1 MDKAALG
8 KRLRQA
14 RKDKGLTSEK
24 LSELCSINA
33 TYLRQIEAGTKVPS
47 LPVFVSLCR
56 ELGTHPDFL
65 LMDSLPGIGIEEY
78 SELSSLL
85 QTATPSQKMCIRDSG
100 ITPADIGHHLFQLRT
115 FRILAAHFIDVDL
128 LHAQGLHQN
137 LLTDRVLLLG
147 ANPDIANLQIVLPPC
162 PNRVGWTNGTSQM
175 PGTDP
180 IGTLFAGLTEV
191 YPNETLGSGRAI
203 GVQTACAGNAPSRHP
218 R

>member
-65 LMDSLPGIGIEEY
+65 LIDSLPGIGIEEY
-78 SELSSLL
+78 NELSSLL
-85 QTATPSQKMCIRDSG
+85 QTATPSQMKV
-100 ITPADIGHHLFQLRT
+100 ITAMLC
-115 FRILAAHFIDVDL
+115 
-128 LHAQGLHQN
+128 
-137 LLTDRVLLLG
+137 G
-147 ANPDIANLQIVLPPC
+147 AL
-162 PNRVGWTNGTSQM
+162 
-175 PGTDP
+175 
-180 IGTLFAGLTEV
+180 
-191 YPNETLGSGRAI
+191 
-203 GVQTACAGNAPSRHP
+203 NAL
-218 R
+218 

>member
-8 KRLRQA
+8 QRLRQA

-56 ELGTHPDFL
+56 ELDTHPDFL

-85 QTATPSQKMCIRDSG
+85 QTATPSQMKV
-100 ITPADIGHHLFQLRT
+100 ITAMLC
-115 FRILAAHFIDVDL
+115 
-128 LHAQGLHQN
+128 
-137 LLTDRVLLLG
+137 G
-147 ANPDIANLQIVLPPC
+147 ALKAL
-162 PNRVGWTNGTSQM
+162 
-175 PGTDP
+175 
-180 IGTLFAGLTEV
+180 
-191 YPNETLGSGRAI
+191 
-203 GVQTACAGNAPSRHP
+203 
-218 R
+218 